1 MTSNDKPANKTNAS
15 QSSDMEIA
23 APAPEPGT
31 GRRAVESVGQSAL
44 HGIAYLGGVSLM
56 LGQTLKWIYRG
67 TLKREV
73 RLGRPALYAQIRRLG
88 IRSVGVI
95 ALVSSSIGMI
105 LALQMAPPLAE
116 FGQTSMVANIIAIAI
131 FRELGPLISAIVIT
145 GFAGASIAAELGT
158 MVVGEE
164 VEALEASAL
173 NPIRFLVV
181 PRIAATVIAMLVLT
195 VMGEL
200 VAIASGYAVGVLL
213 LDIPSGIYIN
223 NTLNQLQPS
232 DFLTGMWKAGVFGL
246 ILSSI
251 ACYNGLAVTG
261 GAAGV
266 GKATTYTVVHSVVA
280 IIFADLIF
288 TAIFFKLGWN

>member
-1 MTSNDKPANKTNAS
+1 MTQQPPKPKDS
-15 QSSDMEIA
+15 QETSE
-23 APAPEPGT
+23 APVEPGAV
-31 GRRAVESVGQSAL
+31 RRTIEGVGDPAMR
-44 HGIAYLGGVSLM
+44 GIAYFGGVSIM
-56 LGQTLKWIYRG
+56 LGQTADWIYRG
-67 TLKREV
+67 TIKREV

-88 IRSVGVI
+88 IRSIGVI
-95 ALVSSSIGMI
+95 ALVSSCIGMI

-116 FGQTSMVANIIAIAI
+116 FGQTSKVANIIAVAI

-164 VEALEASAL
+164 VEALEAHAL

-181 PRIAATVIAMLVLT
+181 PRIVATIIAMLVLT

-200 VAIASGYAVGVLL
+200 VAIFSGYAAGVLL

-223 NTLNQLQPS
+223 NTLEQLQLA